1 MTEKIQ
7 AGSKPESSDE
17 LALRKAAGEGAETDA
32 RLNHALAD
40 FRSSVNAWSEAAYSR
55 ARMAEIR
62 VQRRSWR
69 LATGWA
75 LGCALVAGGITG
87 GVVEHQRQE
96 EAARIAA
103 ADGQEAQRQQSAI
116 ELNQAQSQG
125 HIQDAGLMAKVDS
138 DTAQEVP
145 DAMQPLA
152 QLMEDVG
159 DQ

>member
-1 MTEKIQ
+1 MTEKMQ
-7 AGSKPESSDE
+7 VGSRPESKDA

-32 RLNHALAD
+32 GLNQALAD

-69 LATGWA
+69 LAAGWA

-87 GVVEHQRQE
+87 GVVEHQRQQ
-96 EAARIAA
+96 EATRIAA
-103 ADGQEAQRQQSAI
+103 ADGQQAERPQAAM
-116 ELNQAQSQG
+116 ELNQAQSQDR
-125 HIQDAGLMAKVDS
+125 IQEAGLMAKVDS

-159 DQ
+159 NQ

>member
-17 LALRKAAGEGAETDA
+17 LALRKAAGERAETDA
-32 RLNHALAD
+32 RLNQALAD
-40 FRSSVNAWSEAAYSR
+40 FRSSVNAWSETAYSR
-55 ARMAEIR
+55 TRMAENR

-69 LATGWA
+69 LAAGWA

-103 ADGQEAQRQQSAI
+103 ADGQ
-116 ELNQAQSQG
+116 QA
-125 HIQDAGLMAKVDS
+125 
-138 DTAQEVP
+138 
-145 DAMQPLA
+145 
-152 QLMEDVG
+152 
-159 DQ
+159 

>member
-1 MTEKIQ
+1 MTEKMQ
-7 AGSKPESSDE
+7 VGSRPESNDE

-32 RLNHALAD
+32 GLNEALAD

-69 LATGWA
+69 LAAGWA

-87 GVVEHQRQE
+87 GVVEHQRQQ
-96 EAARIAA
+96 EATRIAA
-103 ADGQEAQRQQSAI
+103 ADGQQAERPQMAM
-116 ELNQAQSQG
+116 ELNQAASQD
-125 HIQDAGLMAKVDS
+125 HSQDAGLMAKVDS

-152 QLMEDVG
+152 QLMENVG